1 MHLIEDLMDLIYTI
15 LKLRPDLFFMLCI
28 PHPYPI
34 AQTHRPSHQVMITIK
49 LAHSSAVLV
58 SCSIVSER
66 NVFHTAQCHLF
77 LLHIVLI
84 LAFIFT
90 NFTDLRLISTLIEV
104 INASSMLGTKTL
116 TKNKLL
122 R

>member
-15 LKLRPDLFFMLCI
+15 LKLRPDLFFVLCV
-28 PHPYPI
+28 PHPYSI
-34 AQTHRPSHQVMITIK
+34 AQTHPPSHQVMITIK
-49 LAHSSAVLV
+49 LARSSAVLV
-58 SCSIVSER
+58 SCPIVSER
-66 NVFHTAQCHLF
+66 NVFHIAQCHLF

-84 LAFIFT
+84 LAVIFT

>member
-15 LKLRPDLFFMLCI
+15 LKLRPDIFFVLCV

-34 AQTHRPSHQVMITIK
+34 AQTHPPSHQVMITIK
-49 LAHSSAVLV
+49 LARSSAVLV
-58 SCSIVSER
+58 SCPIVSER

-77 LLHIVLI
+77 LLRIVLI
-84 LAFIFT
+84 LAVVFT

-116 TKNKLL
+116 SRNKLL